1 MTHITALS
9 TQSDSAI
16 EALLDAAFGPDR
28 HRLTAYKIRRGM
40 AFIPELSFAA
50 LDARGTM
57 IALLQ
62 SWPVA
67 ITDGTGTEHPLIL
80 VGPVAVLPA
89 LQKGG
94 IGRKLMQRLMD
105 EARARPCEPMMLI
118 GDPEYYGRFFG
129 FTAAATA
136 AWDLPGPVERRR
148 LLAQSIDG
156 RTIPTQG
163 TLGPRSGM
171 LRAAC

>member
-28 HRLTAYKIRRGM
+28 RQRTAYAIRRGM
-40 AFIPELSFAA
+40 TPVAGLSFAA
-50 LDARGTM
+50 LDAHANMVG
-57 IALLQ
+57 LLQ

-67 ITDGTGTEHPLIL
+67 LTDDRGGEHPLVM

-89 LQKGG
+89 LQQGG
-94 IGRKLMQRLMD
+94 IGQALMCKLMA
-105 EARARPCEPMMLI
+105 EARARKCEPLVMI

-129 FTAAATA
+129 FSAAGTGG
-136 AWDLPGPVERRR
+136 WEVPGPVERHR
-148 LLAQSIDG
+148 LLARPLDG
-156 RTIPTQG
+156 RALPAAG
-163 TLGPRSGM
+163 TLGPRSPG